1 MNSRRRVNST
11 IGCFPFLKEAKMR
24 QLFVAIVFAF
34 VIPISVVAQTSNID
48 PDLET
53 AHRLWTTYF
62 SHPCSG
68 SVSLIDAVV
77 AQDFTF
83 IGVHGERASR
93 RDFMREVGCSSS
105 ELSSSD
111 DVQMRVF
118 DDIAVVTGRLTI
130 KPVGNGVPNEAR
142 MLRYT
147 NVYRKSSKR
156 WELVHLQFTR
166 IVDN

>member
-1 MNSRRRVNST
+1 
-11 IGCFPFLKEAKMR
+11 MR
-24 QLFVAIVFAF
+24 KLLAALALAFAYSF
-34 VIPISVVAQTSNID
+34 AGIAQAPAAD

-53 AHRLWTTYF
+53 AHRLWATYF

-68 SVSLIDAVV
+68 SASLIDAVI

-93 RDFMREVGCSSS
+93 RDFMREVGCTSS
-105 ELSSSD
+105 EVSSTD
-111 DVQMRVF
+111 DVQMRIYN
-118 DDIAVVTGRLTI
+118 DIAVVTGRLTI
-130 KPVGNGVPNEAR
+130 KPVGSVAPNDAR
-142 MLRYT
+142 ILRYT
-147 NVYRKSSKR
+147 NVYRKSPKR